1 MTQLLISVKNID
13 EALIALEAG
22 ADIVDFKDPNLGAL
36 GALDL
41 AISTKI
47 IAALNGQTIIS
58 ATVGEDHANLNA
70 LVLAMQMRAKIGV
83 DIIKIGVSTLFDEA
97 NFFAEMRCLS
107 NAGTKIVAVF
117 FADERVD
124 LTLLPMLNQAGFY
137 GAMLDTKNK
146 HKNLTQVQ
154 TKNDLQNFTQNCHQH
169 RLQSGLAGSL
179 QPQHIDVLV
188 EYNSTYIGFRGG
200 VCNNFVRESD
210 LSRDK
215 VVEVKKLLHAHNKLN
230 AKPQKTLR
238 MALHS

>member
-1 MTQLLISVKNID
+1 MIQLLISVKNTD

-22 ADIVDFKDPNLGAL
+22 ADIVDFKGPNLGAL

-41 AISTKI
+41 AISTEI

-83 DIIKIGVSTLFDEA
+83 DIIKIGVSALFDEA

-146 HKNLTQVQ
+146 HNNLTQVL
-154 TKNDLQNFTQNCHQH
+154 TKNDLQNFTQSCHQL

-179 QPQHIDVLV
+179 QPQHIDILV

-200 VCNNFVRESD
+200 VCNNYVRESD

-215 VVEVKKLLHAHNKLN
+215 VVEVKKLLHTHNKLN

>member
-41 AISTKI
+41 VISTKI

-124 LTLLPMLNQAGFY
+124 LTLLPILNQAGFY

-154 TKNDLQNFTQNCHQH
+154 AKNDLQNFTQSCHQH

-215 VVEVKKLLHAHNKLN
+215 VVEVKKLLHSHNKLN